1 MDSKRFLLRCADKL
15 HLPVTTRYRMF
26 IACAKPGECAP
37 QPRKI
42 DQFRSINCANV
53 AADAEKPRREGIH
66 VAASPQVGEEKQD
79 GVPLLRAGATQGR
92 RF

>member
-53 AADAEKPRREGIH
+53 AADAEKPRDVDTLGPIRM
-66 VAASPQVGEEKQD
+66 AS
-79 GVPLLRAGATQGR
+79 LRKHA
-92 RF
+92 